1 HRTLRGDDGGGE
13 RAHPRLSLPPPG
25 PAGVHL
31 PLPLAAGLARVL
43 GQPLRPAQRRQR
55 LRRPPPPHA
64 PHHPGRRRAG
74 RRDVTLPPA
83 RPRVYFPFARLAL
96 CADCEVCFEI
106 GLEACPA
113 CGGRTWSPLSR
124 LIGQASDGAIVRA
137 VRAVVAETRGG
148 AATRG
153 DAHHLVIVS
162 RDQPKLFDMLRR
174 ELHASETVTVIL
186 DRRGGRPQPAL
197 ARMNLRWR
205 NVDRQIAALGWA
217 IVRSDLI
224 TAKR

>member
-1 HRTLRGDDGGGE
+1 
-13 RAHPRLSLPPPG
+13 
-25 PAGVHL
+25 
-31 PLPLAAGLARVL
+31 
-43 GQPLRPAQRRQR
+43 
-55 LRRPPPPHA
+55 
-64 PHHPGRRRAG
+64 
-74 RRDVTLPPA
+74 
-83 RPRVYFPFARLAL
+83 VYFPFARLAL

-224 TAKR
+224 PAKR